1 MANETRRYQLTN
13 CTGQISPIHTEQDLS
28 QYLGTYVS
36 IQGSLQC
43 YLVSEVGCGTVKVTF
58 TYIDTEYSYEIP
70 RTGAQNGFGY
80 YELNIPSGPFNQI
93 KIFWDNTPA
102 NPSDYGWRIDI
113 RSITND
119 FSSYLFSSTN
129 ECPLSDSWDFY
140 QDGSEFEVDYISVGF
155 ATPEPVGGCE
165 CIKVT
170 YTLVGE
176 EPVTVEVESSGETN
190 GKNRFNLTINDV
202 NYRIAWVIENWIV
215 DSINGEEAYSL
226 DFNPCPFGIFTI
238 LEGSIF
244 EAFEVEPCG
253 PPLEVIS
260 CYQTCEE
267 CSTKAYLL
275 YSCTSQFSIQSTDP
289 RLEELNS
296 DEKIIRI
303 PFYQDGCFRIEQ
315 IAYDRTRTYIPVVE
329 YSGVYDNCLD
339 CYPKETVEPLVEFG
353 ICDPQKVIDIK
364 CDFAEMMYQQMMSRR
379 LGIEFCCP
387 IEKGKAT
394 LKNDIID
401 FALLPDELPD
411 LPEPYVEYCCIP
423 ITTDNCPPV
432 SCSTC
437 TETVVEVENCNCTAS
452 ENSPHPCHTYQVTV
466 LGNQLLLAAG
476 NTNGSLNGKVYF
488 AYFKCKATKPT
499 IVEYTTAQT
508 NPYCVLGIPVFGYYT
523 NNEWV
528 NLPLTRG
535 EECPEEEI
543 TNTCCNG

>member
-13 CTGQISPIHTEQDLS
+13 CVGQISPIYTEQDMS

-70 RTGAQNGFGY
+70 RTGVQNGFGY

-140 QDGSEFEVDYISVGF
+140 QDGSEFEVDYI
-155 ATPEPVGGCE
+155 E
-165 CIKVT
+165 
-170 YTLVGE
+170 
-176 EPVTVEVESSGETN
+176 
-190 GKNRFNLTINDV
+190 V
-202 NYRIAWVIENWIV
+202 NYIQNIQ
-215 DSINGEEAYSL
+215 
-226 DFNPCPFGIFTI
+226 
-238 LEGSIF
+238 
-244 EAFEVEPCG
+244 EVFVEY
-253 PPLEVIS
+253 

-275 YSCTSQFSIQSTDP
+275 FSCTSQFSIQSTDP

-303 PFYQDGCFRIEQ
+303 PFYQDGCFRIKQ
-315 IAYDRTRTYIPVVE
+315 VAYDRTRTYIPVVE

-339 CYPKETVEPLVEFG
+339 CFPRETVEPLVEFG
-353 ICDPQKVIDIK
+353 ICDPQKVVDIK

-401 FALLPDELPD
+401 FALLPDELPE

-423 ITTDNCPPV
+423 ITTDNCPPI

-437 TETVVEVENCNCTAS
+437 IETVVEVENCNCTAS

-466 LGNQLLLAAG
+466 LGKQLLLAAG

-488 AYFKCKATKPT
+488 AYFKCKTTKPT
-499 IVEYTTAQT
+499 VVEYTTAQT
-508 NPYCVLGIPVFGYYT
+508 NPYCVLGIPVFGYYA

-543 TNTCCNG
+543 TNTCCNA

>member
-13 CTGQISPIHTEQDLS
+13 CVGQISPIYTEQDMS

-43 YLVSEVGCGTVKVTF
+43 YLVSDVGCGTVKVTF

-70 RTGAQNGFGY
+70 RTGVQNGFGY

-140 QDGSEFEVDYISVGF
+140 QDGSEFEVDYLTVGF
-155 ATPEPVGGCE
+155 ATPELVGGCD

-176 EPVTVEVESSGETN
+176 ESVTVDVESGGVSQ
-190 GKNRFNLTINDV
+190 GKKYYN
-202 NYRIAWVIENWIV
+202 IELFESSLVWNPFDGVWFFG
-215 DSINGEEAYSL
+215 DYLAYLSE
-226 DFNPCPFGIFTI
+226 DTECPFGTFTI
-238 LEGSIF
+238 EEGSIF
-244 EAFEVEPCG
+244 ESFVVAPCN

-275 YSCTSQFSIQSTDP
+275 SSCTSQFSIYSIDP
-289 RLEELNS
+289 RLEDLNS
-296 DEKIIRI
+296 DNKIIRI

-315 IAYDRTRTYIPVVE
+315 IAYDRTRTYIPVIE

-339 CYPKETVEPLVEFG
+339 CYPKETVEPLLEFG

-379 LGIEFCCP
+379 LGTEFCCP

-437 TETVVEVENCNCTAS
+437 TETIVEVENCNCTAS

-499 IVEYTTAQT
+499 VVEYTTAQT
-508 NPYCVLGIPVFGYYT
+508 NLYCVLGIPVFGYYA

-543 TNTCCNG
+543 TNTCCND